1 MKASRSR
8 DKGEPQQQQRD
19 VAGEAGNRQE
29 QHDKRA
35 SADPGDDHRGA
46 WKAGSKRK
54 RDDDESEKS
63 TKTHKPAKE
72 DHAEE
77 EFKEEEECD
86 AKGQR
91 WRKIGARV
99 SEMIEEANP
108 LAELD
113 ARCLAWRESQVAAST
128 SVSAG
133 AAVDAQPEG
142 ADHVMAALAIH
153 T

>member
-1 MKASRSR
+1 MRQEPVAGLYWCDACRTYCFSSRDKACVNINCSKVKASRSR

-19 VAGEAGNRQE
+19 VAGAAGNRQE

-99 SEMIEEANP
+99 SEIIEANP

-113 ARCLAWRESQVAAST
+113 A
-128 SVSAG
+128 
-133 AAVDAQPEG
+133 
-142 ADHVMAALAIH
+142 
-153 T
+153 